1 MTGKPVLPQKEHF
14 LIVEDDKGRQ
24 EIILNDPMY
33 SLGRAQTCD
42 IRLRSQFVS
51 RHHATLFRC
60 ERENG
65 ASYYR
70 IVDGDAAGKVSANGM
85 LVNGRKVPIYD
96 LKDGDEV
103 VFGPQVIAIYHY
115 RQRDEFPT
123 TPYNDPFD
131 ITLIN
136 PAMMENGEE
145 ATDSVKEQEQPKS

>member
-14 LIVEDDKGRQ
+14 LIIEDDKGRQ
-24 EIILNDPMY
+24 EILLNASRY
-33 SLGRAQTCD
+33 SLGRSQNCD

-65 ASYYR
+65 SSYYR
-70 IVDGDAAGKVSANGM
+70 IMDGNAEGRVSANGM
-85 LVNGRKVPIYD
+85 LVNGRKISIYD

-123 TPYNDPFD
+123 TPNNDPFD

-136 PAMMENGEE
+136 PAMMENGEDT
-145 ATDSVKEQEQPKS
+145 TDTSKEQQNKR

>member
-24 EIILNDPMY
+24 EILLNAPTY
-33 SLGRAQTCD
+33 SVGRSQNCD

-70 IVDGDAAGKVSANGM
+70 IMDGNAEGRVSANGM
-85 LVNGRKVPIYD
+85 LVNGRKISVYD

-123 TPYNDPFD
+123 TPNNDPFD

-145 ATDSVKEQEQPKS
+145 TTDNSREQENRR